1 MKSLRESLIFELN
14 SSTYQS
20 AHDKEVARNGGNE
33 TDRSQKFAVAAGK
46 ALKTELAKTGLVD
59 KKTGKVKKNKT
70 ISVLPVLDKVAKT
83 NAAIKADVNNNPKSV
98 KNIIKKAVKTVN
110 VKIPP
115 FIILSDSNYAIDG
128 QVYFKGVNV
137 TFPKATYVIYIDKYR
152 NAPHI
157 STIGGMTENMC
168 CNAWDYEGFNPKDIL
183 YTSNDPIET
192 IKYAVD
198 KYGEWGDDG
207 EIDNL
212 DDTCDDTDWAQSVL
226 DGDDVIDSGS
236 ECSVE
241 TIMEEFVDA
250 FVDENGK
257 VYNVKTDDGGYAPH
271 TENYKHYIKRT
282 SDLDV
287 KHPKKNSQLKEIVL
301 ARVEK
306 EGNECDLNDIDVSK
320 VTDMAGIF
328 RYSKFNGDIS
338 KWDVSNV
345 TRMADLFYDS
355 PFNGDISKWDVS
367 NVTNM
372 SNMFGSTPFNQ
383 DISGWDVSNVT
394 NMWNMFASSKFNQDI
409 NKWNVDK
416 VTDIDNIFYECPIE
430 NKPNMQP
437 KFKK

>member
-20 AHDKEVARNGGNE
+20 AHDKEVARNGGVEN
-33 TDRSQKFAVAAGK
+33 DRSQKFAVAAGK
-46 ALKTELAKTGLVD
+46 ALKAELEKAGLID
-59 KKTGKVKKNKT
+59 KKTGKVKKNK
-70 ISVLPVLDKVAKT
+70 IGSVLPVLDKAAKT
-83 NAAIKADVNNNPKSV
+83 NSAIKADVNNNPKSV
-98 KNIIKKAVKTVN
+98 KNIIKKAIKTVT

-115 FIILSDSNYAIDG
+115 FIILRDSNYYMGDKE
-128 QVYFKGVNV
+128 YYKGVNV
-137 TFPKATYVIYIDKYR
+137 TFPKAKYVIYMDKYR
-152 NAPHI
+152 NSPHI

-168 CNAWDYEGFNPKDIL
+168 CWAWDFEGFDPKDIL
-183 YTSNDPIET
+183 YTSNDAKEI
-192 IKYAVD
+192 IKYAID
-198 KYGEWGDDG
+198 KWGEWDEDGNVEKTGTVDD
-207 EIDNL
+207 E
-212 DDTCDDTDWAQSVL
+212 DWAQAVL
-226 DGDDVIDSGS
+226 DGDDVIDPGA

-241 TIMEEFVDA
+241 TLMEDFVDA

-271 TENYKHYIKRT
+271 TESYRHYIKRT

-287 KHPKKNSQLKEIVL
+287 KHPKNNHQLKEIVL
-301 ARVEK
+301 DRIEK
-306 EGNECDLNDIDVSK
+306 EGNNCDLNDIDVSK

-367 NVTNM
+367 NVTRM
-372 SNMFGSTPFNQ
+372 DNMFGSTPFNQ

-394 NMWNMFASSKFNQDI
+394 DMWNMFGNSKFNQDI
-409 NKWNVDK
+409 SKWNVDK
-416 VTDIDNIFYECPIE
+416 VTDINGIFYKCPIKDSY
-430 NKPNMQP
+430 KPTFNNIE
-437 KFKK
+437 K